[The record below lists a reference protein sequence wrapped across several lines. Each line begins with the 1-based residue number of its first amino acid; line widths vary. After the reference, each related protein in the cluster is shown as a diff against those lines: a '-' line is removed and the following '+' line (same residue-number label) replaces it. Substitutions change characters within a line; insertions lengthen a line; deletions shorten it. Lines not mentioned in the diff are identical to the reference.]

1 MIPDNLPPPAHDDGP
16 PQGNLE
22 NLFRHHLADA
32 EVTPQPLVWKQLDNA
47 LLVRQNE
54 AYRRRLVATR
64 WVAAASLLF
73 ATLAG
78 ADWWAR
84 QTPAAPNV
92 AFDQPA
98 GPAGSTDWPHT
109 SGTSGGAVGQ
119 LGAVRV
125 AAKRLSSI
133 PRGAAPVASIPATG
147 YPLGAPLLATAATKA
162 PAGRGAAPVL
172 ALLAAAPATDARR
185 GVAPGHIGFSVLSK
199 GPQRG
204 DAALA
209 LGPTALRFGAHT
221 YTYSNNG
228 TSAIDSGNTSATTPA
243 DATSARV
250 LALGAPSAGALGAF
264 GEAWGL
270 LSLRSATLANS
281 QPMRPLPTSLT
292 AVAAA
297 LNVAAAPLRR
307 WQFGAG
313 YAAGVFYPNAD
324 FSRESELVAT
334 AGAYYSPAGASS
346 VALTN
351 RSATEYRNY
360 LRGGLDQRLS
370 LRSSRLLG
378 GRWALSTGL
387 ELGQHEA
394 QSATSTSFVGEQ
406 LAAYLPPSPTLR
418 TTSFRYRTAGLPVE
432 VRYANPVKR
441 GWGTYG
447 RVGAVVSALL
457 SVRSEVADRPEAT
470 KTYSLAAT
478 GSPYRRLL
486 TTLRGG
492 AGVQY
497 RADAGSWTLS
507 VGPTAELGV
516 LSLNA
521 QPVQDF
527 VHQRRPYSVG
537 LEAAVDFGGTV
548 KMP

>member
-64 WVAAASLLF
+64 WVAAAGLLL

-98 GPAGSTDWPHT
+98 GPASRTDWPHT

-119 LGAVRV
+119 AGNRPG
-125 AAKRLSSI
+125 ST
-133 PRGAAPVASIPATG
+133 PRGAAPVASTSISG
-147 YPLGAPLLATAATKA
+147 YPHSVPLLATTASKAA
-162 PAGRGAAPVL
+162 AGRGAAPVL
-172 ALLAAAPATDARR
+172 ALLAAVPAASARR
-185 GVAPGHIGFSVLSK
+185 GTAGPVGFSGLSN
-199 GPQRG
+199 GIRQ
-204 DAALA
+204 DSAALA
-209 LGPTALRFGAHT
+209 LGPAALRSGAHT
-221 YTYSNNG
+221 YTYSSNG
-228 TSAIDSGNTSATTPA
+228 ADAIDSGTIAATTPA
-243 DATSARV
+243 DATRAKPP
-250 LALGAPSAGALGAF
+250 ALVVPSAGSPGAF

-270 LSLRSATLANS
+270 LALRSTTLANS
-281 QPMRPLPTSLT
+281 QLMRPLPASLT

-297 LNVAAAPLRR
+297 LNVEAAPLRR

-324 FSRESELVAT
+324 FSRESGLVAT

-370 LRSSRLLG
+370 LRASRLLG